1 MVQVQCSV
9 TILLERTNVSRT
21 FTLCSGG
28 RLRIGRDQSNDFVLD
43 IDGISAC
50 HAELLLRPVTAGR
63 DPLIIQDRSKYGT
76 GIRPGPKSSDAVGW
90 NMGVRPAWEPLKRG
104 SARTLDHGW
113 QLMMPLGVK
122 GKHWPLTIYVDNR
135 LCAEEVEEL
144 DGIPCEPA
152 DLIDQALGHWSGA
165 LWPPPPPEEPP
176 LPPPPPAHLPG
187 SRLGSMLLVPPPP
200 EEPMPPLPPL
210 PPPPADGSDSDMELD
225 PRVHVASSSQHP
237 HSVEAPLTFRN
248 SDVETPLT
256 FGGHKG
262 TSPQNLAVSRATEQ
276 DWDWERL
283 ENEVLAEQRAAAE
296 RRGNL
301 SGRAQQVRESKSR
314 RL

>member
-152 DLIDQALGHWSGA
+152 
-165 LWPPPPPEEPP
+165 
-176 LPPPPPAHLPG
+176 HLPG

-314 RL
+314 RLY